1 MCDYSLMAIPNRLA
15 VSGEE
20 LVIHRFEAGSV
31 GLASVFDLRSR
42 EDSRKPECCGL
53 WSTIKAFFVPR
64 MLNRSRQYASRPVP
78 GC

>member
-31 GLASVFDLRSR
+31 GLASAFDLAEQR
-42 EDSRKPECCGL
+42 
-53 WSTIKAFFVPR
+53 
-64 MLNRSRQYASRPVP
+64 RQS
-78 GC
+78 